1 MIKYFLKCV
10 CFFVL
15 PVCMCG
21 CDELSIEM
29 ESKMQTAVEERK
41 QTETELISNSV
52 SEHIY
57 FWTDPETG
65 VQYVVYREKVA
76 YAGLAGIT
84 PRLNADGS
92 LMIDT
97 DNRGENNV
105 D

>member
-1 MIKYFLKCV
+1 MNVEKARNYFLKCV

-15 PVCMCG
+15 SACMCG
-21 CDELSIEM
+21 CDELESEM
-29 ESKMQTAVEERK
+29 QKAVEEQK

-65 VQYVVYREKVA
+65 VQYIVYREKVA

-92 LMIDT
+92 LMI
-97 DNRGENNV
+97 E
-105 D
+105 